1 LTAPR
6 KACPIAVGP
15 ATSVAAA
22 RHAALSEALD
32 QVVANAP
39 GAVAGRNPEY
49 LHQLRVG
56 ARRLRAALRVF
67 RGTMRDADVR
77 ALRRSL
83 RKLAEVTGPA
93 RDWDVYSRKRPA
105 ARRRRGAA
113 YAALRRALGGMQ
125 LWLLPRPNLRP
136 KQALPDFAR
145 SVLEELDR
153 GALRR
158 GAGMDW
164 TRAKK
169 RHALR
174 RRLRRLRYASE
185 FVAGA
190 FPGGDREPLLE
201 SLKALQDLLGTLND
215 AEVARRLARELGGS
229 KPRRTPGARERA
241 LLAQLPGAWRR
252 FTAAPRFWR

>member
-1 LTAPR
+1 MTAPR
-6 KACPIAVGP
+6 KARPVAVGP
-15 ATSVAAA
+15 ATTVAAA
-22 RHAALSEALD
+22 RRAALSEALD
-32 QVVANAP
+32 QIVANAP
-39 GAVAGRNPEY
+39 GSVTGRNPEY

-67 RGTMRDADVR
+67 RGTMREADVR
-77 ALRRSL
+77 TLRRRL

-105 ARRRRGAA
+105 ARRRRVAA
-113 YAALRRALGGMQ
+113 YAALRRVLAGMQ
-125 LWLLPRPNLRP
+125 LWLLPRPNLRA
-136 KQALPDFAR
+136 KLALPEFAR
-145 SVLEELDR
+145 GVLEELDR
-153 GALRR
+153 GALRK
-158 GAGMDW
+158 GARMDW
-164 TRAKK
+164 TRAKT

-190 FPGGDREPLLE
+190 FPACDREPLIL

-229 KPRRTPGARERA
+229 KPHREPGIRERA
-241 LLAQLPGAWRR
+241 LIAQLPGAWRR
-252 FTAAPRFWR
+252 FKAAPRFWR